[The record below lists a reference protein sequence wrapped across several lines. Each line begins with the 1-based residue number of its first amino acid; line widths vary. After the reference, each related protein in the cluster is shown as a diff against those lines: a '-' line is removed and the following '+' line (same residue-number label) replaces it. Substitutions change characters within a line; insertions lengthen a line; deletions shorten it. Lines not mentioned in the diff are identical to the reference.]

1 MNYIFDFD
9 GTIADT
15 FDDLI
20 TVFNKNIRG
29 DKNPLTTEEIEKF
42 RGMSSR
48 RALRQVGIKWWQ
60 LPKLAIMGMAELKLM
75 QRSDRTFKDIP
86 ETIKALHARGDKL
99 FIVTVMT
106 NTESGVHDFLKR
118 YDIDQYFTAIDTTAG
133 IFKKSKHIR
142 KLIKQY
148 GLKRRETVYVG
159 DETRDIQA
167 ARMARIKIVSV
178 TWGFNNKKILKK
190 RWPNYLIN
198 HPKDLLDIKL

>member
-1 MNYIFDFD
+1 VNYIFDFD
-9 GTIADT
+9 GTLADT

-20 TVFNKNIRG
+20 AVFNKNIRG
-29 DKNPLTTEEIEKF
+29 DDNPLTAEEIEKF
-42 RGMSSR
+42 RGMGAR
-48 RALRQVGIKWWQ
+48 RALRQAGIRWWQ
-60 LPKLAIMGMAELKLM
+60 LPKLLIMGMAELKTM
-75 QRSDRTFKDIP
+75 QRSDNTFKNIP

-106 NTESGVHDFLKR
+106 NTESGVHNFLKR
-118 YDIDQYFTAIDTTAG
+118 HGIDEFFTDIDTTAG

-142 KLIKQY
+142 KLIKKY

-167 ARMARIKIVSV
+167 ARMSLIKIVSV

-190 RWPNYLIN
+190 RWPNFIIN
-198 HPKDLLDIKL
+198 KPKELLEIKL